1 MRDALGVLRGG
12 RSSFPLKKILSV
24 QELREKGLGLTER
37 VEGPVHTALGLDALG
52 FFIKIKTKC
61 VI

>member
-1 MRDALGVLRGG
+1 MRDALGVLMGG
-12 RSSFPLKKILSV
+12 RLNFPLKKILNA

-37 VEGPVHTALGLDALG
+37 VEGLVHTALGLEALG

>member
-1 MRDALGVLRGG
+1 MRGAPGVLRGG
-12 RSSFPLKKILSV
+12 RVSFPLKKILNA

-37 VEGPVHTALGLDALG
+37 VEGLVHTALGLDALG
-52 FFIKIKTKC
+52 FFIKIKTKY

>member
-1 MRDALGVLRGG
+1 MGG
-12 RSSFPLKKILSV
+12 RLNFPLKKILNA

-37 VEGPVHTALGLDALG
+37 VEGLVHTALGLEALG